1 MSEVFFVSDVFSL
14 SEMFS
19 LSKVFSVSEI
29 VYNVVELRDIHND
42 IIRLQ

>member
-1 MSEVFFVSDVFSL
+1 MSEVLFVSDVFSL

>member
-19 LSKVFSVSEI
+19 LSKVFSVSKI
-29 VYNVVELRDIHND
+29 VYNVVELRDTHND